1 MGGATALIGD
11 PSFKVKE
18 RDILSAEDVFT
29 NVEEIKKDIQRVLES
44 DGDEN
49 LQFVNNYDW
58 YSNMNTISFLRDV
71 GKLAILPFH
80 HG

>member
-11 PSFKVKE
+11 PSFKAKE
-18 RDILSAEDVFT
+18 RDIMSAEDVF
-29 NVEEIKKDIQRVLES
+29 NNAEEIKKDIQRVLES

-58 YSNMNTISFLRDV
+58 YSKMNTIAFLRDV
-71 GKLAILPFH
+71 GKSACLPPPY
-80 HG
+80 G